1 MPTCEQKEL
10 DDQDKNSVKHTS
22 HMHSLVAGGI
32 SGGAAGYAG
41 FYFEGLKKRLQS
53 DQRIPNRTSLS
64 LNTWVKESFRGAGTY
79 ALCNIPATVVQ
90 KMASNFLNKQLVSNT
105 AIGQAATAIISG
117 GLGGIPAAFLGNILL
132 EQQLKSIGPVEAFS
146 NLMTHG
152 ISRLFR
158 GVSLVMIREAMFGFC
173 YLKGVN
179 EAGNYASTHF
189 GPMFSLPAQLA
200 VGALGSL
207 ASHPFDTVATTM
219 QRYDYKNIKDA
230 GTYLWKENGVKAF
243 YKGGAARI
251 GLFTTTMLTLNKVQQ
266 SVLDVLDGD
275 APVKFKPKI

>member
-1 MPTCEQKEL
+1 
-10 DDQDKNSVKHTS
+10 
-22 HMHSLVAGGI
+22 MHSLIASGI

-41 FYFEGLKKRLQS
+41 FYFEALKKRLQS
-53 DQRIPNRTSLS
+53 DQRIPNKTSLT
-64 LNTWVKESFRGAGTY
+64 LNAWVKESFRGAGTY

-90 KMASNFLNKQLVSNT
+90 QMVSNFLKKQYVADT
-105 AIGQAATAIISG
+105 AIKQAAMAIISG

-132 EQQLKSIGPVEAFS
+132 EQQLKSIGPAEALS
-146 NLMTHG
+146 NLSTQG

-158 GVSLVMIREAMFGFC
+158 GVSLVMIREGMFGFC
-173 YLKGVN
+173 YLKGVS
-179 EAGNYASTHF
+179 EVGNYASTHC
-189 GPMFSLPAQLA
+189 GPMLVLPAQLA

-207 ASHPFDTVATTM
+207 VSHPFDTVATIM

-230 GTYLWKENGVKAF
+230 ATYLWKENGVKAF

-251 GLFTTTMLTLNKVQQ
+251 GLFTTTMITLNKVQQ
-266 SVLDVLDGD
+266 SVLDVLDGN